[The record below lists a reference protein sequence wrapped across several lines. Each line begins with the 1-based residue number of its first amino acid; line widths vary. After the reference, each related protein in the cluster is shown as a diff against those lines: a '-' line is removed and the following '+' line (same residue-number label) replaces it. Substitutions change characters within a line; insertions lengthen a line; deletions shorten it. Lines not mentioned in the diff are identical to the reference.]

1 MRDLAELMD
10 PELVLPIGGR
20 EFRVSCSA
28 RQGLHLVQLL
38 NEKPRLSDEQERDE
52 IVFALGDTYEQMT
65 EAGVSWPKIAV
76 AGRVVMAHYGLSPEA
91 GRMVWESA
99 GGVLAGNPL
108 PPPPE
113 PIESGGDP
121 SPQDLSAPGTY
132 GPDDPGGGPY
142 DEVTGVRDWYNPTP
156 GKPRVRRNR

>member
-38 NEKPRLSDEQERDE
+38 NEKPRLSDEQEREE

-76 AGRVVMAHYGLSPEA
+76 AGRVVMAHYGLGPEA

-108 PPPPE
+108 PPPPNQSRVGATLARRIFQPRE
-113 PIESGGDP
+113 PMDRMI
-121 SPQDLSAPGTY
+121 LAAART
-132 GPDDPGGGPY
+132 
-142 DEVTGVRDWYNPTP
+142 T
-156 GKPRVRRNR
+156 K

>member
-38 NEKPRLSDEQERDE
+38 NEKPRLSDEQEREE
-52 IVFALGDTYEQMT
+52 IVFALGDTYAQMT

-76 AGRVVMAHYGLSPEA
+76 CGRVVMAHYGL
-91 GRMVWESA
+91 ES
-99 GGVLAGNPL
+99 
-108 PPPPE
+108 
-113 PIESGGDP
+113 
-121 SPQDLSAPGTY
+121 
-132 GPDDPGGGPY
+132 
-142 DEVTGVRDWYNPTP
+142 
-156 GKPRVRRNR
+156 